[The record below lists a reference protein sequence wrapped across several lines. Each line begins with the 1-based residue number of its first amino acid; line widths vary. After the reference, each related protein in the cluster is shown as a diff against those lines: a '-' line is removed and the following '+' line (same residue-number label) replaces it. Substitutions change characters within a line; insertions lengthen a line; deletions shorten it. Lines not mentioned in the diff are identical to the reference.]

1 MEGEMMKM
9 TMKRLLSL
17 VLVVTMVLTMVPG
30 TFVSAE
36 EAAKPTF
43 SVDNVAAMAGES
55 VYIPVR
61 ITENTGFGAVVLRFT
76 LPEGWTMESIDDF
89 YGDDDISI
97 LYDTS
102 GRFPTTNYNPTPN
115 PAGKSFT
122 IAAKVTA
129 DMTANGVL
137 CWLKVG
143 IPANA
148 AGGKYEIGIS
158 SDAVYKAADASTNVI
173 DSFAFAAGEVDVTA
187 APRPTFSVDS
197 VDAG

>member
-1 MEGEMMKM
+1 MMKM

-89 YGDDDISI
+89 YASI
-97 LYDTS
+97 DEKIDK
-102 GRFPTTNYNPTPN
+102 
-115 PAGKSFT
+115 PAE
-122 IAAKVTA
+122 A
-129 DMTANGVL
+129 
-137 CWLKVG
+137 LKL
-143 IPANA
+143 
-148 AGGKYEIGIS
+148 
-158 SDAVYKAADASTNVI
+158 DAVPVAVIGDIPVDMPESKAEIQERILVQTEAMQAQKAAMREKQTEIEMLELRLEMAERI
-173 DSFAFAAGEVDVTA
+173 LEE
-187 APRPTFSVDS
+187 
-197 VDAG
+197 

>member
-1 MEGEMMKM
+1 MMKM

-89 YGDDDISI
+89 SGDDDIPI
-97 LYDTS
+97 PYDT
-102 GRFPTTNYNPTPN
+102 PPPIIT
-115 PAGKSFT
+115 
-122 IAAKVTA
+122 
-129 DMTANGVL
+129 
-137 CWLKVG
+137 
-143 IPANA
+143 
-148 AGGKYEIGIS
+148 
-158 SDAVYKAADASTNVI
+158 
-173 DSFAFAAGEVDVTA
+173 
-187 APRPTFSVDS
+187 PRPARPASPS
-197 VDAG
+197 PSRRRSPPI